1 MALIGRRGGWAGGGL
16 KGFLEGCLGQEGD
29 AKKREIKVFS
39 PEAYDWLRA
48 EWEGGRREE
57 KEDEGQGSD
66 SEFRRLDV
74 AG

>member
-1 MALIGRRGGWAGGGL
+1 M
-16 KGFLEGCLGQEGD
+16 
-29 AKKREIKVFS
+29 FS

>member
-1 MALIGRRGGWAGGGL
+1 M
-16 KGFLEGCLGQEGD
+16 
-29 AKKREIKVFS
+29 FS

-57 KEDEGQGSD
+57 DEGQGSD